1 MTLLSMGF
9 VACSNDYT
17 PEVGPQ
23 TNLPESQLQ
32 VSDVSVTTTSQ
43 TVNIADYIDAEGNET
58 PISIGTV
65 AVKEGAM
72 PANTIL
78 KAKVEFSLD
87 EDFTKSIVLDANTID
102 DANDINVNPT
112 ALQKA
117 YYDGITHNPFQKTVY
132 VRTTLYTLT
141 GSEALAQVGA
151 PEYFDTHSVELT
163 PLGGGPALS
172 DSYYIIGNVQ
182 GWSNTYEA
190 ATSLPFEHGEA
201 NVYDDP
207 VFTIVLPAKYNDQ
220 NERED
225 TWFSI
230 LPGNDLDAFVGN
242 DWSVLLGN
250 NVGNGCEN
258 LEGSLMT
265 RADFGGDCNMMMPAT
280 DGATSYQITI
290 NVLEGTYS
298 IQPLNEAGAIVPDP
312 ILYMTGSNYNWGET
326 WVPLVPA
333 CDQGG
338 AEAATGMSWL
348 MVYLD
353 AGEEFKFAPQ
363 PSWGGDFGMS
373 AEVTSECGDVFD
385 ASSTDNIKMT
395 KSGWYLLKVKNVDGA
410 RKVTFMAPNLY
421 LIGNTSPAGWLC
433 EESGLFTVPTERNG
447 QFVSPAFVADA
458 TEGDGGVRMCVNLGE
473 GIDWWRSEFIPVG
486 GQISYRGNNGDQERV
501 KGNAGQKAYINFT
514 LGSGIVK

>member
-9 VACSNDYT
+9 VACSDDYT

-141 GSEALAQVGA
+141 GGEALARVGA
-151 PEYFDTHSVELT
+151 PEYFDTHSVEFT

-172 DSYYIIGNVQ
+172 DEYYIVGNVQ

-190 ATSLPFEHGEA
+190 ATSLPFEHSDA

-207 VFTIVLPAKYNDQ
+207 IFTIVLPAKYNDQ
-220 NERED
+220 NQRED

-230 LPGNDLDAFVGN
+230 LPGNDLDAFVGG

-250 NVGNGCEN
+250 NVSNGCED

-312 ILYMTGSNYNWGET
+312 ILYMTGSNYGWGGT
-326 WVPLVPA
+326 WVPLVPV
-333 CDQGG
+333 CDDG

-363 PSWGGDFGMS
+363 PEWTGDFGMS

-421 LIGNTSPAGWLC
+421 LIGNASI
-433 EESGLFTVPTERNG
+433 RI
-447 QFVSPAFVADA
+447 
-458 TEGDGGVRMCVNLGE
+458 CVNLGE
-473 GIDWWRSEFIPVG
+473 GIDWWRAEFIPVG
-486 GQISYRGNNGDQERV
+486 GQISYRGNAGDQERV
-501 KGNAGQKAYINFT
+501 RVNEGQKAYINFT